1 MIDCGS
7 QGQGSFCG
15 EVKISQLA
23 DAIDDN
29 IDFDGGMRRICKLQ
43 GCLAN
48 PDAGNSDDLGN
59 STTTTSSFTTD
70 QTTTTVMS

>member
-29 IDFDGGMRRICKLQ
+29 IDYDGGMRRICKLI
-43 GCLAN
+43 L
-48 PDAGNSDDLGN
+48 
-59 STTTTSSFTTD
+59 FTKLEFLFI
-70 QTTTTVMS
+70 VH